1 MMNFPGV
8 LHDDEEVM
16 KKIASAK
23 KYNKPV
29 DGHAPGLRGRD
40 LYKYVNAGISTDH
53 ECFTSDEAS
62 EKLGLGMKILIREGS
77 AARNFEALA
86 DLLNDHWEN
95 MMFCSDDKHPD
106 SLVKGHIN
114 QLCARAV
121 AKKLTYSKY
130 CQQHV

>member
-1 MMNFPGV
+1 M
-8 LHDDEEVM
+8 
-16 KKIASAK
+16 
-23 KYNKPV
+23 
-29 DGHAPGLRGRD
+29 
-40 LYKYVNAGISTDH
+40 
-53 ECFTSDEAS
+53 
-62 EKLGLGMKILIREGS
+62 GMKILIREGS

-121 AKKLTYSKY
+121 AKKIDLFKVLKAA
-130 CQQHV
+130 CINPI